1 MGEGEAACTHVSE
14 NDDWKVSERKRR
26 EREGRKEGRKEG
38 KTHESERKRETI
50 RILRMGEKKP
60 VFFDFDE
67 SVARRGV
74 VSLAMV
80 AEGGAEGWDEKKE
93 KNRRR

>member
-1 MGEGEAACTHVSE
+1 MMIGKSARG
-14 NDDWKVSERKRR
+14 RG
-26 EREGRKEGRKEG
+26 EREKEGRKGG

-80 AEGGAEGWDEKKE
+80 AEGSAEGWDEKKE